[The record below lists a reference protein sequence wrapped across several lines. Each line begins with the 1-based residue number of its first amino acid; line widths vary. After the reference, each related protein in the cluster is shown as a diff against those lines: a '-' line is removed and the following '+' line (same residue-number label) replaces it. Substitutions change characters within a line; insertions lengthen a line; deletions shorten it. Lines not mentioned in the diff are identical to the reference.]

1 MRGNLQWLST
11 GPDPGGWFL
20 SLFVEEK
27 RGRVGR
33 WHEKRDDRR
42 CVPMALDYVARSAS
56 NRVSRFVWNLIPLR
70 EGSWNQ
76 DIWRGRNHT
85 GRQATP
91 SARRTRRR
99 RRRFSFAVAINRTYV
114 TFSTFQLYWIDRAVN
129 AIDSVTRA
137 MRLSGRVLGRLQCLV
152 F

>member
-1 MRGNLQWLST
+1 MIIGGAHQSRGVVS
-11 GPDPGGWFL
+11 L
-20 SLFVEEK
+20 SLWRRETWEGATMA
-27 RGRVGR
+27 RE
-33 WHEKRDDRR
+33 HSDRR

-76 DIWRGRNHT
+76 DTWRGGNRT
-85 GRQATP
+85 GEQATP

-114 TFSTFQLYWIDRAVN
+114 TFSTFQLYWIGRAVS

-137 MRLSGRVLGRLQCLV
+137 MRLSRVLDTV
-152 F
+152 FGVLTR